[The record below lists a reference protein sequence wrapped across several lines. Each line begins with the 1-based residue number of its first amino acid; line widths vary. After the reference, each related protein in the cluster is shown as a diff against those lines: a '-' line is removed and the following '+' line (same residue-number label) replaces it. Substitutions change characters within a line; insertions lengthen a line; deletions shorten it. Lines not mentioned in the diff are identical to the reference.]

1 MVITGFVM
9 MITGI
14 CMMKT
19 DVWMRIY
26 HKITLIYLSKYHD
39 SRCIHEENR
48 YKYYENR
55 DLYDDNQGLYDEN
68 RTCMMTRSPANDDM
82 PSQA

>member
-1 MVITGFVM
+1 MKITIKLTAIACMLITKLCMVITRFVM

-39 SRCIHEENR
+39 SCCIHEENR
-48 YKYYENR
+48 YKYYDNR
-55 DLYDDNQGLYDEN
+55 NLYDDNQDL
-68 RTCMMTRSPANDDM
+68 
-82 PSQA
+82 